1 MKKILLVVGAR
12 PNFMK
17 VAPVYK
23 EFKKHPEKID
33 VRLCH
38 TGQHYDV
45 KMSDVFFQQLG
56 IPEPDY
62 YLGVGSGSHA
72 VQTANIMI
80 EFEKVCHEMKPDVV
94 LVAGDVN
101 STIACGL
108 VAVKL
113 HIKLGH
119 IEAGLRSFD
128 RTMPEE
134 VNRLLTDAISDYLFV
149 TEKSGLENL
158 KNEGVPDEKII
169 FTGNCMI
176 DTLVSFL
183 PLLPPSPFQNAAGEP
198 ILPSPSSAKGIP
210 SGVGAG
216 GEVLEGHLG
225 EVREGQYILLTFH
238 RPANV
243 DTKEFFVSLK
253 EFVAKYGR
261 DHKIIFPIH
270 PRTRTNM
277 VRFGMQIEDPNLI
290 LTDPLGYLEFLN
302 MMRHAKVVVTDS
314 GGVQEETTYLGVPCI
329 TVRDNTERPITVE
342 VGTNI
347 LAGTDFKNVF
357 SALDDLLAG
366 KVKKGQIPELWDG
379 RAASRVV
386 EVFI

>member
-23 EFKKHPEKID
+23 EFKKHTEKID

-62 YLGVGSGSHA
+62 YLGVGSASHA
-72 VQTANIMI
+72 IQTANIMI
-80 EFEKVCHEMKPDVV
+80 EFEKVCLEMQPDVV

-113 HIKLGH
+113 GIKLGH
-119 IEAGLRSFD
+119 IEAGLRSYD

-134 VNRLLTDAISDYLFV
+134 INRLLTDAISDYLFV
-149 TEKSGLENL
+149 TEKSGLESL
-158 KNEGVPDEKII
+158 KREGVPDEKII

-176 DTLVSFL
+176 DTLVTFL
-183 PLLPPSPFQNAAGEP
+183 PSLPPSPFRR
-198 ILPSPSSAKGIP
+198 
-210 SGVGAG
+210 GAG
-216 GEVLEGHLG
+216 GEVEIEKGS
-225 EVREGQYILLTFH
+225 YFLLTFH

-243 DTKEFFVSLK
+243 DTKEFFINLK
-253 EFVAKYGR
+253 EFVERYGA
-261 DHKIIFPIH
+261 DNKIVFPIH

-277 VRFGMQIEDPNLI
+277 EKFGVKIESPNLI

-302 MMRHAKVVVTDS
+302 MMRFAKVVVTDS

-366 KVKKGQIPELWDG
+366 KIKKGRIPDLWDG
-379 RAASRVV
+379 KAASRVV
-386 EVFI
+386 EVFL

>member
-23 EFKKHPEKID
+23 EFKKYSDRID

-56 IPEPDY
+56 IPEPDF
-62 YLGVGSGSHA
+62 YLGVGSGTHA
-72 VQTANIMI
+72 VQTANIMV
-80 EFEKVCHEMKPDVV
+80 EFEKVCHEWKPDVV

-158 KNEGVPDEKII
+158 KHEGVPDEKII

-183 PLLPPSPFQNAAGEP
+183 PQLPPSPP
-198 ILPSPSSAKGIP
+198 RR
-210 SGVGAG
+210 GAG
-216 GEVLEGHLG
+216 GEVG
-225 EVREGQYILLTFH
+225 EGQDEELKDYILLTFH

-243 DTKEFFVSLK
+243 DTKEFFVNLK

-277 VRFGMQIEDPNLI
+277 VRYGMQIEEPNLI
-290 LTDPLGYLEFLN
+290 LTEPLGYLEFLH

-357 SALDDLLAG
+357 SALDDLMAG
-366 KVKKGQIPELWDG
+366 KVKKGEIPELWDG

>member
-45 KMSDVFFQQLG
+45 KMSDVFFRQLG
-56 IPEPDY
+56 IPEPDF

-80 EFEKVCHEMKPDVV
+80 EFEKVCLEMEPDVV

-113 HIKLGH
+113 GIKLGH

-149 TEKSGLENL
+149 TEKSGMENL
-158 KNEGVPDEKII
+158 RYEGVPEEKIF

-183 PLLPPSPFQNAAGEP
+183 PSLPPSP
-198 ILPSPSSAKGIP
+198 SRR
-210 SGVGAG
+210 GAG
-216 GEVLEGHLG
+216 GEVA
-225 EVREGQYILLTFH
+225 GQEADNMEYLLLTFH

-243 DTKEFFVSLK
+243 DTKEFFISLK
-253 EFVAKYGR
+253 EFVDRYGT
-261 DHKIIFPIH
+261 DNKIVFPIH

-277 VRFGMQIEDPNLI
+277 EKFGVTIDNPNLI
-290 LTDPLGYLEFLN
+290 LTEPLGYLEFLH
-302 MMRHAKVVVTDS
+302 MMRHAKAVITDS

-357 SALDDLLAG
+357 SALDDLLSG
-366 KVKKGQIPELWDG
+366 KIKQGRIPDLWDG
-379 RAASRVV
+379 KAASRVV
-386 EVFI
+386 EVFL

>member
-72 VQTANIMI
+72 VQTANIMV

-158 KNEGVPDEKII
+158 NHEGVPDEKII

-183 PLLPPSPFQNAAGEP
+183 PHLPPSPF
-198 ILPSPSSAKGIP
+198 SAKGIP
-210 SGVGAG
+210 SGERNQAG
-216 GEVLEGHLG
+216 GEVGEGHISGLG
-225 EVREGQYILLTFH
+225 EEHGVEEGKYILLTFH

-261 DHKIIFPIH
+261 DHKIVFPIH

-290 LTDPLGYLEFLN
+290 LTEPLGYLEFLN

-357 SALDDLLAG
+357 SALDDLMAG
-366 KVKKGQIPELWDG
+366 KVKKGETPELWDG

>member
-80 EFEKVCHEMKPDVV
+80 EFEKVCLEMVPDVV

-113 HIKLGH
+113 GIKLGH

-128 RTMPEE
+128 RAMPEE

-149 TEKSGLENL
+149 TEKSGMENL
-158 KNEGVPDEKII
+158 RNDGVPEEKIF

-183 PLLPPSPFQNAAGEP
+183 PEVEKAATSVKLGVVTGEY
-198 ILPSPSSAKGIP
+198 L
-210 SGVGAG
+210 
-216 GEVLEGHLG
+216 
-225 EVREGQYILLTFH
+225 LLTFH

-243 DTKEFFVSLK
+243 DTKEFFISLK
-253 EFVAKYGR
+253 EFVERYGADNR
-261 DHKIIFPIH
+261 IVFPIH

-277 VRFGMQIEDPNLI
+277 EKFGIAIDNPNLI
-290 LTDPLGYLEFLN
+290 LTEPLGYLEFLH
-302 MMRHAKVVVTDS
+302 MMRHAKAVITDS

-357 SALDDLLAG
+357 SALDDLMAG
-366 KVKKGQIPELWDG
+366 KIKRGQIPDLWDG

-386 EVFI
+386 EVFL

>member
-62 YLGVGSGSHA
+62 YLGVGSASHA
-72 VQTANIMI
+72 IQTANIMI
-80 EFEKVCHEMKPDVV
+80 GFEKVCLEMEPDVV

-113 HIKLGH
+113 GIKLGH
-119 IEAGLRSFD
+119 IEAGLRSYD

-134 VNRLLTDAISDYLFV
+134 INRLLTDAISDYLFV
-149 TEKSGLENL
+149 TEKSGLESL
-158 KNEGVPDEKII
+158 KNEGVPDEKVI

-176 DTLVSFL
+176 DTLASLLPSL
-183 PLLPPSPFQNAAGEP
+183 PLSPFKEGNWSE
-198 ILPSPSSAKGIP
+198 L
-210 SGVGAG
+210 GV
-216 GEVLEGHLG
+216 EEGK
-225 EVREGQYILLTFH
+225 YILLTFH

-253 EFVAKYGR
+253 EFVERFGK
-261 DHKIIFPIH
+261 DNKIVFPIH
-270 PRTRTNM
+270 PRTKSNM
-277 VRFGMQIEDPNLI
+277 EKFGVTIDSPNLI
-290 LTDPLGYLEFLN
+290 LTEPLGYLEFLQ
-302 MMRHAKVVVTDS
+302 MMRYAKVVVTDS

-357 SALDDLLAG
+357 SALDDLMAG
-366 KVKKGQIPELWDG
+366 KIKKGRIPDLWDG
-379 RAASRVV
+379 HAASRVV
-386 EVFI
+386 EVFL

>member
-23 EFKKHPEKID
+23 EFKKHPNKID

-62 YLGVGSGSHA
+62 YLGVGSASHA
-72 VQTANIMI
+72 IQTANIMI
-80 EFEKVCHEMKPDVV
+80 GFEKVCLEMEPDVV

-113 HIKLGH
+113 GIKLGH
-119 IEAGLRSFD
+119 IEAGLRSYD

-134 VNRLLTDAISDYLFV
+134 INRLLTDAISDYLFV
-149 TEKSGLENL
+149 TEKSGLESL
-158 KNEGVPDEKII
+158 KKEGVPDEKVI

-176 DTLVSFL
+176 DTLVS
-183 PLLPPSPFQNAAGEP
+183 LLPNLPTSSFKGGAWGEAGVEER
-198 ILPSPSSAKGIP
+198 K
-210 SGVGAG
+210 
-216 GEVLEGHLG
+216 
-225 EVREGQYILLTFH
+225 YILLTFH

-253 EFVAKYGR
+253 EFVERYGA
-261 DHKIIFPIH
+261 DNKIVFPIH
-270 PRTRTNM
+270 PRTKSNM
-277 VRFGMQIEDPNLI
+277 EKFGVSIDNKNLI
-290 LTDPLGYLEFLN
+290 LTEPLGYLEFLN
-302 MMRHAKVVVTDS
+302 MMRYAKVVVTDS

-357 SALDDLLAG
+357 SALDDLMAW
-366 KVKKGQIPELWDG
+366 KIKKGKIPDLWDG
-379 RAASRVV
+379 NAASRVV
-386 EVFI
+386 EVFL

>member
-62 YLGVGSGSHA
+62 YLGVGSASHA
-72 VQTANIMI
+72 IQTANIMI
-80 EFEKVCHEMKPDVV
+80 GFEKVCLEMEPDVV

-113 HIKLGH
+113 GIKLGH
-119 IEAGLRSFD
+119 IEAGLRSYD

-134 VNRLLTDAISDYLFV
+134 INRLLTDAISDYLFV
-149 TEKSGLENL
+149 TEKSGLESL
-158 KNEGVPDEKII
+158 KKEGVPDEKVI

-176 DTLVSFL
+176 DTLVS
-183 PLLPPSPFQNAAGEP
+183 LLPN
-198 ILPSPSSAKGIP
+198 LPTSSFKGG
-210 SGVGAG
+210 S
-216 GEVLEGHLG
+216 LG
-225 EVREGQYILLTFH
+225 EAGVEEGKYILLTFH

-253 EFVAKYGR
+253 KFVERYGA
-261 DHKIIFPIH
+261 DNKIVFPIH
-270 PRTRTNM
+270 PRTKSNM
-277 VRFGMQIEDPNLI
+277 EKFGISIDNPNLI
-290 LTDPLGYLEFLN
+290 LTEPLGYLEFLN

-357 SALDDLLAG
+357 SALDDLMAG
-366 KVKKGQIPELWDG
+366 KIKKGRIPDLWDG
-379 RAASRVV
+379 KAASRVV
-386 EVFI
+386 EVFL

>member
-23 EFKKHPEKID
+23 EFKRHAEKID

-56 IPEPDY
+56 IPEPDF

-72 VQTANIMI
+72 VQTANIMT
-80 EFEKVCHEMKPDVV
+80 EFEKVCLEMVPDVV

-113 HIKLGH
+113 GIKLGH

-149 TEKSGLENL
+149 TEKSGMENL
-158 KNEGVPDEKII
+158 RNEGVPEEKIF

-183 PLLPPSPFQNAAGEP
+183 PSLPPSP
-198 ILPSPSSAKGIP
+198 SRR
-210 SGVGAG
+210 GAG
-216 GEVLEGHLG
+216 GEVD
-225 EVREGQYILLTFH
+225 GQEEDNMEYLLLTFH

-243 DTKEFFVSLK
+243 DTKEFFINLK
-253 EFVAKYGR
+253 EFVERYGA
-261 DHKIIFPIH
+261 DSKIVFPIH

-277 VRFGMQIEDPNLI
+277 EKFGVTIDSPNLI
-290 LTDPLGYLEFLN
+290 LTEPLGYLEFLH
-302 MMRHAKVVVTDS
+302 MMRHAKAVITDS

-357 SALDDLLAG
+357 SALDDLLSG
-366 KVKKGQIPELWDG
+366 KIKQGRIPDLWDG
-379 RAASRVV
+379 KAASRVV
-386 EVFI
+386 EVFL

>member
-1 MKKILLVVGAR
+1 MKKILLVVSAR
-12 PNFMK
+12 PNFIK

-56 IPEPDY
+56 IREPDF

-72 VQTANIMI
+72 VQTANII
-80 EFEKVCHEMKPDVV
+80 VEFEKVCLEMEPDVV

-113 HIKLGH
+113 GIKLGH

-149 TEKSGLENL
+149 TEKSGMENL
-158 KNEGVPDEKII
+158 RNEGVPEEKIF

-176 DTLVSFL
+176 DTLVNFL
-183 PLLPPSPFQNAAGEP
+183 PEVEKAAT
-198 ILPSPSSAKGIP
+198 SAKF
-210 SGVGAG
+210 GVETGKY
-216 GEVLEGHLG
+216 L
-225 EVREGQYILLTFH
+225 LLTFH

-243 DTKEFFVSLK
+243 DTKEFFISLK
-253 EFVAKYGR
+253 EFVERYGS
-261 DHKIIFPIH
+261 DSKIVFPIH

-277 VRFGMQIEDPNLI
+277 EKFGVTIDSPNLI
-290 LTDPLGYLEFLN
+290 LTEPLGYLEFLH
-302 MMRHAKVVVTDS
+302 MMRHAKAVITDS

-357 SALDDLLAG
+357 SALDNLLSG
-366 KVKKGQIPELWDG
+366 KIKQGRIPDLWDG
-379 RAASRVV
+379 KAASRVV
-386 EVFI
+386 EVFF

>member
-80 EFEKVCHEMKPDVV
+80 EFEKVCLEMVPDVV

-113 HIKLGH
+113 GIKLGH

-149 TEKSGLENL
+149 TEKSGMENL
-158 KNEGVPDEKII
+158 RNEGVPEEKIF

-183 PLLPPSPFQNAAGEP
+183 PSLPPSP
-198 ILPSPSSAKGIP
+198 SRRW
-210 SGVGAG
+210 AG
-216 GEVLEGHLG
+216 GEVA
-225 EVREGQYILLTFH
+225 GQETDNMEYLLLTFH

-243 DTKEFFVSLK
+243 DTKEFFISLK
-253 EFVAKYGR
+253 EFVERYGA
-261 DHKIIFPIH
+261 DNKIVFPIH

-277 VRFGMQIEDPNLI
+277 EKFGITIDNPNLI
-290 LTDPLGYLEFLN
+290 LTEPLGYLEFLH
-302 MMRHAKVVVTDS
+302 MMRHAKAVITDS

-357 SALDDLLAG
+357 SALDNLLAG
-366 KVKKGQIPELWDG
+366 KIKQGRIPDLWDG
-379 RAASRVV
+379 KAASRVV
-386 EVFI
+386 EVFL

>member
-23 EFKKHPEKID
+23 ELKKHPEKID

-72 VQTANIMI
+72 VQTANIMV

-158 KNEGVPDEKII
+158 KHEGVPDEKII

-183 PLLPPSPFQNAAGEP
+183 PEVEKAGTSTK
-198 ILPSPSSAKGIP
+198 L
-210 SGVGAG
+210 GV
-216 GEVLEGHLG
+216 EEGK
-225 EVREGQYILLTFH
+225 YILLTFH

-261 DHKIIFPIH
+261 DHKIVFPIH

-290 LTDPLGYLEFLN
+290 LTEPLGYLEFLN

-357 SALDDLLAG
+357 SALDDLMAG
-366 KVKKGQIPELWDG
+366 KVKKGEIPELWDG